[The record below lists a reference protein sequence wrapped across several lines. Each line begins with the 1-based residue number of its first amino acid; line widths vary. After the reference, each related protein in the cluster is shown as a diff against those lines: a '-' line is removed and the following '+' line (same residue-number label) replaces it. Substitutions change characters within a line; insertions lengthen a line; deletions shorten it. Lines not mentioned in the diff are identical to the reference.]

1 MGVAMMRGMQSE
13 RAETYAQCTAD
24 LELAP
29 TPAAAAGTFD
39 TALTNGLAAIVA
51 HEWPAELAFANGR
64 IKSASALLDVVEKKA
79 TADPEQAGLFVLPD
93 PEPDKPAAAPANTS
107 WPWVE
112 DIQLPPL
119 DTRIDVE
126 SLRDGLNRTQPVRH
140 GRGTGSLERRHLD
153 ALLALD
159 DHITLRCLSSEHADR
174 AWEEAK
180 DADAHTR
187 ARAAAL
193 LLRIG
198 HEEAARRAQT
208 AAELHEPYH
217 PKHNPDG
224 LDLQHCPVCG
234 YESFSS
240 DHQDEHG
247 IGIGVG
253 QCLVCH
259 YERSPEAAAEEAE
272 NQIFAARWAD

>member
-1 MGVAMMRGMQSE
+1 MQRE
-13 RAETYAQCTAD
+13 RAETYAQSTAD
-24 LELAP
+24 LELAA
-29 TPAAAAGTFD
+29 TAAAAAGAFD

-51 HEWPAELAFANGR
+51 HEWPAQLASNGR
-64 IKSASALLDVVEKKA
+64 IKSAAALLKVVEE
-79 TADPEQAGLFVLPD
+79 ADEAPVDPAQAGVFVLPD
-93 PEPDKPAAAPANTS
+93 PEPDKPAAAPVGVP

-112 DIQLPPL
+112 DFSELPAL

-126 SLRDGLNRTQPVRH
+126 TLRDGLRRTQPVRH
-140 GRGTGSLERRHLD
+140 ARGSGTLERRHID

-159 DHITLRCLSSEHADR
+159 DHPALRCLSSEHADR
-174 AWEEAK
+174 AWEESR
-180 DADAHTR
+180 DADAHSQ

-198 HEEAARRAQT
+198 DKEAARRAEA

-224 LDLQHCPVCG
+224 LALQDCPVCG
-234 YESFSS
+234 YESFSP
-240 DHQDEHG
+240 EHG
-247 IGIGVG
+247 DDYGMDVGVG

-259 YERSPEAAAEEAE
+259 YERSAQTAADEAE
-272 NQIFAARWAD
+272 AQIFAARWAD

>member
-1 MGVAMMRGMQSE
+1 MMMGAMQSE
-13 RAETYAQCTAD
+13 RAETYAKCTTD

-29 TPAAAAGTFD
+29 TAAAAAGAFD

-51 HEWPAELAFANGR
+51 HEWPTQLAYPDGR
-64 IKSASALLDVVEKKA
+64 IKSASALLKVVEEAEKA
-79 TADPEQAGLFVLPD
+79 APDPRQTGVFVLPD
-93 PEPDKPAAAPANTS
+93 PEPDKPDAAPAGTP

-112 DIQLPPL
+112 NFPPLPPL

-126 SLRDGLNRTQPVRH
+126 TLRDGLRRTQPVRH
-140 GRGTGSLERRHLD
+140 ASGTGALERRHID

-159 DHITLRCLSSEHADR
+159 DHIALRCLSSEHAAR
-174 AWEEAK
+174 AWEEAS
-180 DADAHTR
+180 DADAHSR

-198 HEEAARRAQT
+198 DEEAARRAE
-208 AAELHEPYH
+208 AAAGLHEPYH
-217 PKHNPDG
+217 PKHNPEG
-224 LDLQHCPVCG
+224 LDLQYCPVCG

-240 DHQDEHG
+240 DHQDDHG
-247 IGIGVG
+247 MGVGVG

-259 YERSPEAAAEEAE
+259 YERTADTAEEEAQA
-272 NQIFAARWAD
+272 QIFATRWAD